1 MRRWTQRDPNDWAI
15 RQPGQVVILDN
26 RDSFVFNL
34 ADRLVRAGV
43 SPAVVRSDAI
53 ALSTLLESRPSA
65 LVVSPGPGHPRDAG
79 ISEAAI
85 EALSGQVPV
94 LGVCLG
100 HQAIARVFGTPVV
113 RSEQPRHGMA
123 SAITHDGSGI
133 FKGMGEVFPM
143 ARYHSLV
150 ARAPLV
156 APLVANAWAEGFVMG
171 VRHETHPTH
180 GVQFHPESILSP
192 GGLGMLH
199 NFLALISD

>member
-1 MRRWTQRDPNDWAI
+1 MGWTRRDPNDWAI
-15 RQPGQVVILDN
+15 RGPGQVVLLDN
-26 RDSFVFNL
+26 RDSFVYNL
-34 ADRLVRAGV
+34 ADRLARAGV
-43 SPAVVRSDAI
+43 MPAVVRSDAI
-53 ALSTLLESRPSA
+53 SLSDLLEARPSA

-85 EALSGQVPV
+85 EALSGEVPI

-113 RSEQPRHGMA
+113 RSEKPRHGMA

-133 FKGMGEVFPM
+133 FKGMDEVLPM

-150 ARAPLV
+150 ARAPV
-156 APLVANAWAEGFVMG
+156 RAPLVANAHTDAFVMG

-192 GGLGMLH
+192 AGLGMLR
-199 NFLALISD
+199 NFLAMIPA